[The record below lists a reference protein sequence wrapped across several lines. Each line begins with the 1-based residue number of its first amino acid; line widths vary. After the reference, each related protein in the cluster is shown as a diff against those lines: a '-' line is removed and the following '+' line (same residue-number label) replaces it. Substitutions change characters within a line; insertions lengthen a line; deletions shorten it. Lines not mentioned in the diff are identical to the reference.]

1 LFGQFKNKYLN
12 LDIIRQDIFSSM
24 QNLDSIGTQIRKLR
38 EEAEMPLRK
47 LAALLDI
54 DQSTLSKIERDE
66 RRANTQLID
75 QIAKIFKTD
84 KEKLLI
90 AFYSDVVAYEIQME
104 KAFSEILQVAEAKIE
119 YQRTIKKN
127 AK

>member
-1 LFGQFKNKYLN
+1 
-12 LDIIRQDIFSSM
+12 M

-38 EEAEMPLRK
+38 EESEMPLRK

-66 RRANTQLID
+66 RKPNSMLIKK
-75 QIAKIFKTD
+75 IATIFKID
-84 KEKLLI
+84 LNSLLI
-90 AFYSDVVAYEIQME
+90 TYYSDLVVYEIQEE
-104 KAFSEILQVAEAKIE
+104 KFFSEILQVAEAKIE
-119 YQRTIKKN
+119 YQRTKSQK

>member
-1 LFGQFKNKYLN
+1 
-12 LDIIRQDIFSSM
+12 M

-38 EEAEMPLRK
+38 EETEMPLRK

-66 RRANTQLID
+66 RRANTQIID
-75 QIAKIFKTD
+75 QIAKIFKAD
-84 KEKLLI
+84 KEMLLI
-90 AFYSDVVAYEIQME
+90 AFYSDVVAYEIREE
-104 KAFSEILQVAEAKIE
+104 KTFSEILQVAEAKIE

-127 AK
+127 VK

>member
-1 LFGQFKNKYLN
+1 
-12 LDIIRQDIFSSM
+12 M

-66 RRANTQLID
+66 RRANTQMID
-75 QIAKIFKTD
+75 QIAKIFKAD

-90 AFYSDVVAYEIQME
+90 AFYSDVVAYEIQEE

>member
-1 LFGQFKNKYLN
+1 
-12 LDIIRQDIFSSM
+12 M
-24 QNLDSIGTQIRKLR
+24 QYLDSIGTQIRKLR

-47 LAALLDI
+47 LAAFLDI

-66 RRANTQLID
+66 RRANPQMIE

-90 AFYSDVVAYEIQME
+90 TFYSDVVVYEIQKE
-104 KAFSEILQVAEAKIE
+104 SSFSEILKVAEAKIE
-119 YQRTIKKN
+119 YQLTLKKE

>member
-1 LFGQFKNKYLN
+1 
-12 LDIIRQDIFSSM
+12 M

-38 EEAEMPLRK
+38 EEADMPLRK

-66 RRANTQLID
+66 RRANTQIIE
-75 QIAKIFKTD
+75 QIAAIFKSD

-90 AFYSDVVAYEIQME
+90 SFYSDIVAYEIQE
-104 KAFSEILQVAEAKIE
+104 KNFFSEILQVAEAKIV
-119 YQRTIKKN
+119 YQRNSKKK

>member
-1 LFGQFKNKYLN
+1 
-12 LDIIRQDIFSSM
+12 M
-24 QNLDSIGTQIRKLR
+24 QNLDSIGAQIRKLR

-66 RRANTQLID
+66 RRANTQMIE
-75 QIAKIFKTD
+75 QIAKIFKAD

-90 AFYSDVVAYEIQME
+90 AFYSDVVAYEIQEE

>member
-1 LFGQFKNKYLN
+1 
-12 LDIIRQDIFSSM
+12 M
-24 QNLDSIGTQIRKLR
+24 QNLDSIGSQIRKLR
-38 EEAEMPLRK
+38 ENAEMPLRK

-66 RRANTQLID
+66 RRANTQIID

-90 AFYSDVVAYEIQME
+90 AFYSDVVAYEIYEE

-119 YQRTIKKN
+119 YQRTFKKN
-127 AK
+127 SK

>member
-1 LFGQFKNKYLN
+1 
-12 LDIIRQDIFSSM
+12 M

-66 RRANTQLID
+66 RRANTQMIE

-90 AFYSDVVAYEIQME
+90 AFYSDVVVYEIHQE
-104 KAFSEILQVAEAKIE
+104 SSFSEILQVAEAKIE
-119 YQRTIKKN
+119 YQRTSKKQ

>member
-1 LFGQFKNKYLN
+1 
-12 LDIIRQDIFSSM
+12 M

-38 EEAEMPLRK
+38 EEAEIPLRK

-66 RRANTQLID
+66 RRANSQMIE

-90 AFYSDVVAYEIQME
+90 AFYSDLVVYEIQKE
-104 KAFSEILQVAEAKIE
+104 SSFSKILQLAEAKIE
-119 YQRTIKKN
+119 YQRTSKKE

>member
-1 LFGQFKNKYLN
+1 
-12 LDIIRQDIFSSM
+12 M

-66 RRANTQLID
+66 RRPNTQTIN
-75 QIAKIFKTD
+75 QIAKIFKADT
-84 KEKLLI
+84 EKLLI
-90 AFYSDVVAYEIQME
+90 AFYSDVVAYEIQEE

-119 YQRTIKKN
+119 HQRTIKKN
-127 AK
+127 SK

>member
-1 LFGQFKNKYLN
+1 
-12 LDIIRQDIFSSM
+12 M

-66 RRANTQLID
+66 RRANTQMIE

-90 AFYSDVVAYEIQME
+90 AFYSDVVVYEIQKE
-104 KAFSEILQVAEAKIE
+104 NSFSEILQVAEAKIE
-119 YQRTIKKN
+119 YKRTSKKE